1 MERPF
6 KPKRDKSDK
15 GEGTTDK
22 LVIRGVSEKLKIIM
36 GIGTRRGRKIFRCL
50 VLIRKRQNLF

>member
-22 LVIRGVSEKLKIIM
+22 LVIRGVSEKLKIM
-36 GIGTRRGRKIFRCL
+36 GIGTRRRGRKIFRCL

>member
-22 LVIRGVSEKLKIIM
+22 LVIRGVSEKLKIM
-36 GIGTRRGRKIFRCL
+36 GIGTRGGRKIFRCL